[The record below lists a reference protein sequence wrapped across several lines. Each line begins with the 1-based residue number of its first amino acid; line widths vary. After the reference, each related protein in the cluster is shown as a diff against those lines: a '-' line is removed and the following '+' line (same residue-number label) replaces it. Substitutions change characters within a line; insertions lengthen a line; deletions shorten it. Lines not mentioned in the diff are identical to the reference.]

1 MVGDFLISP
10 AVQIELED
18 FPHDLRLRGD
28 DLKLLLFIENVAI
41 GRGAQPRA
49 VSLTAADD
57 GLYLLAGVRHWHFVD
72 EKLELDFQPVIVVWE
87 VNIVSNGDDT
97 HTDVP
102 QVFQLHQTAGIAA
115 GETGE
120 VFDNKN
126 VVLVAHQ
133 PAPHFLITLPLLEG
147 IAGTVTI
154 LVEGQRAVGE
164 AVLHEIFDD
173 SLLVF
178 DRHIVAIQFLVHRN
192 ARVARYGKA
201 FDHSLSPF
209 RYAAICRSNSEM

>member
-10 AVQIELED
+10 AVQIEPED

-28 DLKLLLFIENVAI
+28 DLKLLLFVENVAI
-41 GRGAQPRA
+41 GRGAKPCA
-49 VSLTAADD
+49 VCLAATDD
-57 GLYLLAGVRHWHFVD
+57 GLYLLAGVRHRHFVD
-72 EKLELDFQPVIVVWE
+72 KKLKLNFQPVIVVWE
-87 VNIVSNGDDT
+87 VNVVSDGDDT
-97 HTDVP
+97 HAGVP
-102 QVFQLHQTAGIAA
+102 QILQFHQPAGIAA
-115 GETGE
+115 GETGK

-133 PAPHFLITLPLLEG
+133 PSPHFLITLPLLEG
-147 IAGTVTI
+147 IAGAVTI

-192 ARVARYGKA
+192 ACVARDGKA